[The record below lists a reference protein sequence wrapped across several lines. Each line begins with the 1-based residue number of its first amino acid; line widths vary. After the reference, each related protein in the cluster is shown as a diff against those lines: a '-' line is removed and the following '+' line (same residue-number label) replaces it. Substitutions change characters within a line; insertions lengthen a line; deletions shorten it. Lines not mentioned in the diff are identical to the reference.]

1 MTERPPTA
9 SRRQRGVELNR
20 VWDRVIPI
28 SLFLTFAM
36 VSAQKLIVW
45 ATTGHLWVDLRIYR
59 AAAAEA
65 LAGGNPWGVIV
76 DGYYYAAP
84 PTSLIP
90 YVPAAFLPV
99 DVATALYALVFG
111 AAAVAAVRALGLPLW
126 WVLFPPL
133 FEAFIDLNSDVL
145 VLALLLGG
153 PALGGA
159 AVICKVYGAVPL
171 VLQRRWSALA
181 WAGLL
186 RSRSPFPGGSTYIE
200 QRELVL
206 GRLAE
211 QAGSLSAWGTWLLI
225 PTVIALAYL
234 RGRGASWLVVPA
246 LWPSTQLHYS
256 TIGTPA
262 AKRSPL
268 IAFLFCFTIP
278 FLPPIAVILE
288 AIRVAILGWWGRR
301 RQDQPAAEP
310 DPAPAT

>member
-1 MTERPPTA
+1 
-9 SRRQRGVELNR
+9 
-20 VWDRVIPI
+20 
-28 SLFLTFAM
+28 
-36 VSAQKLIVW
+36 
-45 ATTGHLWVDLRIYR
+45 
-59 AAAAEA
+59 
-65 LAGGNPWGVIV
+65 
-76 DGYYYAAP
+76 
-84 PTSLIP
+84 
-90 YVPAAFLPV
+90 
-99 DVATALYALVFG
+99 
-111 AAAVAAVRALGLPLW
+111 
-126 WVLFPPL
+126 VLFPPL

-181 WAGLL
+181 WAGLFAL
-186 RSRSPFPGGSTYIE
+186 VTLPWWITYIE

-211 QAGSLSAWGTWLLI
+211 QAGSLSAWGTWLLV

-262 AKRSPL
+262 AKRAPL

-288 AIRVAILGWWGRR
+288 AIRVAILDWWGRR
-301 RQDQPAAEP
+301 RRDQPAAETG
-310 DPAPAT
+310 PAPAT